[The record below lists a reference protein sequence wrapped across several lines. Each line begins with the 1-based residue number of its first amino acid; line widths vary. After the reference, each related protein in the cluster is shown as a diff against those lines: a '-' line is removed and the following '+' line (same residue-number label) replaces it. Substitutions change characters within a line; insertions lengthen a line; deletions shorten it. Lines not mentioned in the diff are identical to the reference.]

1 MLETIANAVSSAIQN
16 LLIGFI
22 SPWLDL
28 IQKFLTLFSSISA
41 PMDITYLPFISQL
54 ISYCQTIAVSILVL
68 RLTWEA
74 FQIMSLRAEGAPTD
88 PGGLLKRAVYSVVAI
103 FAGPYIVSRVIVF
116 ANYLAL
122 AVVNSGFGFNP
133 SSMDFATTLEEALAV
148 GGFLTAGGAAAIA
161 AAGLFGGIVIAV
173 ILGLMF
179 LVCLQALART
189 VEMTLIA
196 IVAPFMSL
204 GIMGGGG
211 TFDVWWRE
219 IFVVSMA
226 HPVQMLLLYLSVAFL
241 VAPGMT
247 STDLAWIRPFYF
259 LACLWVTFKT
269 PQIVR
274 NYAYSTGIRSAI
286 GSAGQAAVWNIMSR
300 LKF

>member
-1 MLETIANAVSSAIQN
+1 MLETIANVVASVIQN
-16 LLIGFI
+16 ILIGFI
-22 SPWLDL
+22 SPWLNL
-28 IQKFLTLFSSISA
+28 IQKFLTLFASISA

-88 PGGLLKRAVYSVVAI
+88 PGGLLKRTVYSVVAI
-103 FAGPYIVSRVIVF
+103 FAGPYIVSKVIVF

-133 SSMDFATTLEEALAV
+133 SSMDFATTLEDALAV
-148 GGFLTAGGAAAIA
+148 GGFLAGGAAAIA
-161 AAGLFGGIVIAV
+161 AASLFGGIVIAV
-173 ILGLMF
+173 ILGLIF

-196 IVAPFMSL
+196 IVSPFMSL

-274 NYAYSTGIRSAI
+274 NYAYSTGLRSAI

>member
-22 SPWLDL
+22 SPWLNL

-54 ISYCQTIAVSILVL
+54 ISYCQAVAVSVLAL

-88 PGGLLKRAVYSVVAI
+88 PGGLLKRTVYSVVAI
-103 FAGPYIVSRVIVF
+103 FAGPFLVSKIIVIS
-116 ANYLAL
+116 NNLAL
-122 AVVNSGFGFNP
+122 MVVNSGFGFNP
-133 SSMDFATTLEEALAV
+133 SSMDFATTLEEALSL
-148 GGFLTAGGAAAIA
+148 GGFLAGGGTAVFA
-161 AAGLFGGIVIAV
+161 AAGFFGLIVIAV

-179 LVCLQALART
+179 IVCLQALART
-189 VEMTLIA
+189 VEITLIA

-219 IFVVSMA
+219 MFVVSMA

-241 VAPGMT
+241 VAPGAT
-247 STDLAWIRPFYF
+247 AADLAWVRPFYF

-286 GSAGQAAVWNIMSR
+286 GSAGQAAVWNVMSR